1 MCFWHLKS
9 ICLKSKYSF
18 SAWKSFCKSKSVC
31 VDLINI
37 NLHHEI
43 FLKLWFPLIRNP
55 GPNLLWN
62 PSCMHFACTVAFLNV
77 GNNLS
82 IKVLGYWVTLSKYLC
97 LIVRLHKSNVML
109 GAWAASALAW
119 CYFQTS
125 LVMPTRIFGLLHI
138 KFRAVSATSPQSP
151 SREKNK
157 EDIKSYF
164 RRGNSV
170 QQCSAAW
177 WLILNSTSKHQT
189 PFSERLIRV

>member
-1 MCFWHLKS
+1 MW
-9 ICLKSKYSF
+9 
-18 SAWKSFCKSKSVC
+18 
-31 VDLINI
+31 
-37 NLHHEI
+37 NLFQVVI
-43 FLKLWFPLIRNP
+43 SPSRNP
-55 GPNLLWN
+55 GRISLWS
-62 PSCMHFACTVAFLNV
+62 PSCLHFACTVSLLKV

-82 IKVLGYWVTLSKYLC
+82 IKVLGCWVTFAKYLC
-97 LIVRLHKSNVML
+97 LIVRLHKSHVML
-109 GAWAASALAW
+109 GAWAASALTR

-125 LVMPTRIFGLLHI
+125 LVMPTRIFGLLGI

-151 SREKNK
+151 PRETNK

-164 RRGNSV
+164 WRGNSV